1 MLPDGIVRYDRL
13 DLDAWVD
20 ARGAGAP
27 RRGDGEWLKDLSE
40 A

>member
-20 ARGAGAP
+20 ARGG
-27 RRGDGEWLKDLSE
+27 RRAASR
-40 A
+40 